1 MNDNH
6 IYNLKQISLIAD
18 TGKMT
23 RISFY
28 HKLIAVFRGAKLLNK
43 KESESLKELFNQEHE
58 KAMKLLDN
66 TKD

>member
-28 HKLIAVFRGAKLLNK
+28 HKLITAFKGAKVFSK
-43 KESESLKELFNQEHE
+43 SESESLKKLFTEEHE
-58 KAMKLLDN
+58 KAMKIISN